1 MLTFTYPNLLWGLLA
16 LSVPIVLHL
25 LNRRNHDTILFP
37 VVKFLFRAQLPH
49 EGRRRLRDF
58 LLLLVRLLVLA
69 SAVLFLAR
77 PVWTP
82 KREQIVQGGGSMAVF
97 ILDRSASMGGW
108 NHLVREQQL
117 LEKALAELPR
127 TWRVAAVVS
136 ADGVLDEL
144 PATDDSGAV
153 LSFAK
158 QNSAT
163 HLAGNHRPALLRAI
177 ELLSEAQ
184 EAHLYLVSDFGRG
197 DWGGLSKLVPPGV
210 KLHFLSSTTEGERNV
225 GIASVRTS
233 LLPQG
238 RRRVMVT
245 LRNYSA
251 QKEARTLTVGVGEG
265 SVSQEVAL
273 APFAQQRVGL
283 SLVDAPSQAVGV
295 ASLTLDDYHD
305 DDEFRFALKALSSPK
320 ALVIA
325 EEDNEQRGNLS
336 SMFTAKAMAAG
347 EESGG
352 TMFEVVVRE
361 PMLLE
366 LQECRDARAVF
377 VLGCLDRL
385 SPADLDMLRAMVSE
399 GASLFVT
406 PGLGGASV
414 MLRRLRDAKLMTVQS
429 NGMAEA
435 SKNAML
441 GVGWIQ
447 PESTI
452 GQLCADWQEADLF
465 LFPIFKHL
473 RLQPEQPARTLMKS
487 LAGLPLLIEQDCGA
501 GKCHLFAFDFGT
513 EWSAFALTSS
523 FLPILRELCRSSV
536 PEGFGVKRI
545 ICGSVLRSAEGKEVD
560 TSTPG
565 VVYLDDTPVEVVSP
579 PQEAMTEHALVDDLK
594 ISLYAENIT
603 PAAENEDNTTIP
615 LWKYAACFLVL
626 FLLLEPLARR

>member
-1 MLTFTYPNLLWGLLA
+1 MLNITYPYLLWGLLA
-16 LSVPIVLHL
+16 LAVPILLHL
-25 LNRRNHDTILFP
+25 LNRRNHDTVTFP
-37 VVKFLFRAQLPH
+37 AVKFLFRAQLPH

-58 LLLLVRLLVLA
+58 LLLLVRLLILA
-69 SAVLFLAR
+69 SAVLLLAR

-82 KREQIVQGGGSMAVF
+82 KREDAGQGNGKMAVF
-97 ILDRSASMGGW
+97 LLDRSASMGGW
-108 NHLVREQQL
+108 NHLAHEEQL
-117 LEKALAELPR
+117 LEKALGELSG
-127 TWRVAAVVS
+127 TWRVAAFAS
-136 ADGVLDEL
+136 ANGVLDEL
-144 PATDDSGAV
+144 PATEDSRAV

-158 QNSAT
+158 QNGAT
-163 HLAGNHRPALLRAI
+163 HLAGNHHPALLRAI
-177 ELLSEAQ
+177 ELLSGAH

-197 DWGGLSKLVPPGV
+197 DWGSLSKLVPPVV
-210 KLHFLSSTTEGERNV
+210 KLHFLSCVADGQRNV
-225 GIASVRTS
+225 GITSVRTS

-238 RRRVMVT
+238 RRRVMAT

-251 QKEARTLTVGVGEG
+251 QKETRTLTVGIGER
-265 SVSQEVAL
+265 SVSQEVVL
-273 APFAQQRVGL
+273 GPFAQQRVGL
-283 SLVDAPSQAVGV
+283 SLADSPSQAIGV
-295 ASLTLDDYHD
+295 ASLPPDDYGED
-305 DDEFRFALKALSSPK
+305 DQFRFALKALSSPK